1 MNKTILEQIEIDKTH
16 IDDFP
21 LETEEGTK
29 RYKEKFHLRAA
40 NECNTYI
47 NREINIFQNCLENI
61 ENDDKSVVV
70 LRFNPWLCTD
80 SKQLISQFI
89 KQLATAIELKI
100 PNGDRVWEII
110 ARYADLFD
118 AAGAIPYVGSLV
130 SAAGNI
136 LGREAN
142 AQVSARSEGL
152 QKRPAMKSQV

>member
-1 MNKTILEQIEIDKTH
+1 MLNPDLPITKSDEDRLNRSDFAKSLANAILKRTSSSSFTIGLYGKWGSGKSS
-16 IDDFP
+16 
-21 LETEEGTK
+21 L
-29 RYKEKFHLRAA
+29 L
-40 NECNTYI
+40 NMV
-47 NREINIFQNCLENI
+47 LENI

-118 AAGAIPYVGSLV
+118 AAGAIPYKQMHRLV
-130 SAAGNI
+130 
-136 LGREAN
+136 RD
-142 AQVSARSEGL
+142 
-152 QKRPAMKSQV
+152 QKVYRRDQL